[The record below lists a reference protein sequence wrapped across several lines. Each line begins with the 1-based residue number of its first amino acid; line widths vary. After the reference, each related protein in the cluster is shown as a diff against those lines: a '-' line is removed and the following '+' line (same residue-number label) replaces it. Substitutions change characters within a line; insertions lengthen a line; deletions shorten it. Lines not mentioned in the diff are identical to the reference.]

1 MLMVDLVL
9 NLDSVYL
16 KDGETVED
24 IIAHIRERWSMGYE
38 PTYEVLYEEI
48 IDD

>member
-1 MLMVDLVL
+1 MLMIDLVL
-9 NLDSVYL
+9 NIDSLFL
-16 KDGETVED
+16 KDGESAED
-24 IIAHIRERWSMGYE
+24 VIAHIREKWDMGYE